1 MSNGGSSGGRGCNA
15 DWVKVENDLFEL
27 AHKIKPIFKT
37 RADYNY
43 TINYQLSRS
52 IENTLQKIKGKIDM
66 EISEAGDLDVNE
78 FIRFKV
84 DKKAG
89 KIDDF
94 NLFESETEVNGID
107 IILLIDC
114 SNSMRGLKQQLADLS
129 ATIFNALE
137 KSNQV
142 NFKVIAFSAKR
153 HDYQHVIEIID
164 NKNKC
169 GHIHADEEDYH
180 DNHNL
185 NINYAVKELLKS
197 NSDNKKLILMITDGY
212 PEIEWTINKDY
223 TGRSRSLKK
232 GMRLMLKGSDIPRN
246 LLERSVIEARNQEIP
261 IFCIFYN
268 HLEDSVKPMRKLFR
282 NMLYETSNFDQVEKI
297 LIQKLT
303 EAIEK
308 LNQGNLN

>member
-153 HDYQHVIEIID
+153 RDYQHVIEIID
-164 NKNKC
+164 NKSKC
-169 GHIHADEEDYH
+169 GHIHADSEDIH

-185 NINYAVKELLKS
+185 NITYAVEEILKS

-212 PEIEWTINKDY
+212 PEIEWQVDRDY
-223 TGRSRSLKK
+223 SRTLKK
-232 GMRLMLKGSDIPRN
+232 GLHLLLAGSDIPRN
-246 LLERSVIEARNQEIP
+246 LMERSVIEAKNQGVP

-268 HLEDSVKPMRKLFR
+268 HINATVEPMRKLFR
-282 NMLYETSNFDQVEKI
+282 GMLFETSDFKQVEKM
-297 LIQKLT
+297 LVKKLT
-303 EAIEK
+303 DSIEK
-308 LNQGNLN
+308 LNQGGL